1 VITQKNEIVEAIGKD
16 SFEWLQK
23 KFDKSTTLK
32 DLPDEILDR
41 IAAVDMAIRDYI
53 SDKNAVI
60 SIAVITFAY
69 KMADMVQQ
77 PRFGPKDILLLKM
90 LAKREKSRREGKTG
104 LYHAQLDLPLFE
116 LITGELGDRIRSMR
130 TINSPI

>member
-90 LAKREKSRREGKTG
+90 LAKREKSRRERKTG